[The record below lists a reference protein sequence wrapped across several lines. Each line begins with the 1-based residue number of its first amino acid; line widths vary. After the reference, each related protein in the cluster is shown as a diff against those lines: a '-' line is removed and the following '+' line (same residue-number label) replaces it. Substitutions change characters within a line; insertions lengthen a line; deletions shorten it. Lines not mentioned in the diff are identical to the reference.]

1 MDTLDRTNH
10 LDQALLAAPHDQT
23 NRHFIAAW
31 LGWRRPGQLLP
42 KRSALKLDDIKQLL
56 GRVVLFELVSADEIR
71 VKVAGSQ
78 LRDHINFE
86 ATGRSFAELT
96 PPAQWPLRRFRLNEM
111 AARPCGT
118 PARARSAGQAAAA
131 DQQCGC
137 PRRHLRAAGQR
148 PAAARLPCRRIP
160 LPRPRR
166 RHSHPDGALNA
177 GTGRVTPLQEE
188 VRPGRDQD
196 LGKTPM
202 VESP

>member
-1 MDTLDRTNH
+1 MDTLDKTNH
-10 LDQALLAAPHDQT
+10 LDQALLAAPRDQT

-78 LRDHINFE
+78 LRDHVNFE

-111 AARPCGT
+111 AARPCGGWMINRET
-118 PARARSAGQAAAA
+118 ETHSGETVSFETVTLPLEPEGPGKPRLLISNVAVLGAIFEPPATDRPSLVYLPAEFRFLDLGAGIPARTE
-131 DQQCGC
+131 
-137 PRRHLRAAGQR
+137 P
-148 PAAARLPCRRIP
+148 
-160 LPRPRR
+160 
-166 RHSHPDGALNA
+166 
-177 GTGRVTPLQEE
+177 
-188 VRPGRDQD
+188 
-196 LGKTPM
+196 
-202 VESP
+202 

>member
-56 GRVVLFELVSADEIR
+56 GRVALFELVSADEIR

-78 LRDHINFE
+78 LRDHANFE

-96 PPAQWPLRRFRLNEM
+96 PPAQWPLRRFRMNEV
-111 AARPCGT
+111 AARPCGAWMINRET
-118 PARARSAGQAAAA
+118 GTHSGETMSFETVTLPIEPEGPGKPRLLISNVAVLGAIYEPPAKDRPPLVYLAAEFRFLDLGAGIPARTE
-131 DQQCGC
+131 
-137 PRRHLRAAGQR
+137 P
-148 PAAARLPCRRIP
+148 
-160 LPRPRR
+160 
-166 RHSHPDGALNA
+166 
-177 GTGRVTPLQEE
+177 
-188 VRPGRDQD
+188 
-196 LGKTPM
+196 
-202 VESP
+202 